1 MSDILPDLQEYISSK
16 IHYDSGV
23 AADEIDPDVVPYDD
37 ALAKK
42 MAEFMAGGSPA
53 LPPMVSR
60 WLGHIR
66 DDRLLANANFGA
78 GEGGLIHRMITGLG
92 SILEQVVVGIGSALA
107 GIVQV
112 VLRPALRSL
121 ISGRD
126 AEIHDET
133 NRLVKNM
140 TSAGILDPKAAENLD
155 ALFETSGYASNVLP
169 LIAAA
174 TMVKGALTAVF
185 NTAGGDFAKRMNG
198 VFTPNAPDQAQLI
211 RLRYLGTLDPTEYAV
226 KMSHL
231 GYDEPDATLMAQ
243 AVLQLLPPD
252 VIRTLRLRDKL
263 TDEQVNEE
271 LGKAGFSPERID
283 GIKEVWN
290 VTPGIQDLI
299 FMYGKEA
306 FEPKIIEK
314 YGYMDE
320 FPEEGVEY
328 AKRHGLDRFWLQ
340 KYWAAHW
347 NPPSITQGYEMLH
360 RDVIGPKE
368 LDDLFKTVE
377 TPPYWREKLTQIAYS
392 PFTRVDV
399 RRMSR
404 AGELEP
410 EEVFQAY
417 KDIGYDDEKAQKL
430 LDWTVAENVSA
441 SRELTRSQI
450 ERYYRAGLAKPGEA
464 EGMLVA
470 LGYDKSEADFI
481 TALIDFDNEA
491 KEVEEDIGLIG
502 ERYVFGSLERG
513 MASVELNQ
521 LGLPAAKVNRL
532 LDRWN
537 LKRLADAALPSKSDL
552 DKWIKAGVIGVA
564 AYSKALETLR
574 YSASDIRN
582 YVEHLRLT
590 SSRVAEEIRGKP
602 IE

>member
-1 MSDILPDLQEYISSK
+1 
-16 IHYDSGV
+16 
-23 AADEIDPDVVPYDD
+23 
-37 ALAKK
+37 
-42 MAEFMAGGSPA
+42 
-53 LPPMVSR
+53 
-60 WLGHIR
+60 
-66 DDRLLANANFGA
+66 
-78 GEGGLIHRMITGLG
+78 
-92 SILEQVVVGIGSALA
+92 
-107 GIVQV
+107 
-112 VLRPALRSL
+112 
-121 ISGRD
+121 
-126 AEIHDET
+126 
-133 NRLVKNM
+133 
-140 TSAGILDPKAAENLD
+140 
-155 ALFETSGYASNVLP
+155 
-169 LIAAA
+169 
-174 TMVKGALTAVF
+174 
-185 NTAGGDFAKRMNG
+185 
-198 VFTPNAPDQAQLI
+198 
-211 RLRYLGTLDPTEYAV
+211 
-226 KMSHL
+226 
-231 GYDEPDATLMAQ
+231 
-243 AVLQLLPPD
+243 
-252 VIRTLRLRDKL
+252 
-263 TDEQVNEE
+263 
-271 LGKAGFSPERID
+271 
-283 GIKEVWN
+283 
-290 VTPGIQDLI
+290 
-299 FMYGKEA
+299 
-306 FEPKIIEK
+306 
-314 YGYMDE
+314 
-320 FPEEGVEY
+320 
-328 AKRHGLDRFWLQ
+328 
-340 KYWAAHW
+340 
-347 NPPSITQGYEMLH
+347 MLH
-360 RDVIGPKE
+360 RDDIGPKE

-399 RRMSR
+399 RRMAR